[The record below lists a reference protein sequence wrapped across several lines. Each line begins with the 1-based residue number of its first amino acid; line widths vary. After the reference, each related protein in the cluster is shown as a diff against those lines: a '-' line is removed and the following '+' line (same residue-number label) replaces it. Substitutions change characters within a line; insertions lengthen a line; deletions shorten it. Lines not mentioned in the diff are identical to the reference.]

1 MITNYLSEKQ
11 LALYG
16 ILKNFDGYTVDKSAG
31 TVSVNVEMAY
41 NISDIQSQIDQLE
54 SEITDMEENQDINS
68 EYKALTIDDKRE
80 IVDIL
85 KVLLEKLS

>member
-16 ILKNFDGYTVDKSAG
+16 ILNNFDGYTIDKSAG
-31 TVSVNVEMAY
+31 TVTVNVEMAY
-41 NISDIQSQIDQLE
+41 NISDVQLQIDQLE

-80 IVDIL
+80 IIDIL

>member
-31 TVSVNVEMAY
+31 IVSVNIEMAY
-41 NISDIQSQIDQLE
+41 NISDVQSQIDQLE

-80 IVDIL
+80 IIDIL

>member
-31 TVSVNVEMAY
+31 TVSINVEMAY
-41 NISDIQSQIDQLE
+41 NISDLQSQIDQLE

-80 IVDIL
+80 IIDIL

>member
-1 MITNYLSEKQ
+1 MVNYLSEKQ

-16 ILKNFDGYTVDKSAG
+16 ILNNFDGYTIDKSAG
-31 TVSVNVEMAY
+31 TVTVNVQMAY
-41 NISDIQSQIDQLE
+41 NINDVQLQIDQLE
-54 SEITDMEENQDINS
+54 SEITDMEENKDINS

-80 IVDIL
+80 IIDNL

>member
-16 ILKNFDGYTVDKSAG
+16 ILNNFDGYTIDKSAG
-31 TVSVNVEMAY
+31 TVTVNVEMAY
-41 NISDIQSQIDQLE
+41 N
-54 SEITDMEENQDINS
+54 ITDMEENQDINS

-80 IVDIL
+80 IIDIL

>member
-80 IVDIL
+80 IIDIL

>member
-1 MITNYLSEKQ
+1 
-11 LALYG
+11 
-16 ILKNFDGYTVDKSAG
+16 
-31 TVSVNVEMAY
+31 MAY
-41 NISDIQSQIDQLE
+41 NISDVQLQIDQLE

-80 IVDIL
+80 IIDIL

>member
-41 NISDIQSQIDQLE
+41 NISDVQSQIDQLE

-80 IVDIL
+80 IIDIL

>member
-16 ILKNFDGYTVDKSAG
+16 ILNNFDGYTIDKSAG
-31 TVSVNVEMAY
+31 TVTVNVQMAY
-41 NISDIQSQIDQLE
+41 NINDVQLQIDQLE
-54 SEITDMEENQDINS
+54 SEIPDMEENKDINS

-80 IVDIL
+80 IIDIL